1 MLQLT
6 LEKLEKWIKIVDDDL
21 HCFDN
26 KHDVMNRIKVI
37 KEQITIVELSY
48 RNIEVGVLAFMV
60 MPDFTGDLCL
70 NELLLYLKP
79 KHRNFR
85 VFSRVMKCIE
95 ECAKQL
101 NCTKIL
107 IGGNIGYRDD
117 DFLRILSRYGY
128 KPDTVSKSI
137 IRG

>member
-6 LEKLEKWIKIVDDDL
+6 LEKLEKWIKIVQDDL
-21 HCFDN
+21 GCFKD
-26 KHDVMNRIKVI
+26 KQDVMNRLKTIM
-37 KEQITIVELSY
+37 EQVTVVELIY
-48 RNIEVGVLAFMV
+48 RNVEVGVLAFMV
-60 MPDFTGDLCL
+60 MPDFSGELCL

-79 KHRNFR
+79 KHRNFK
-85 VFSRVMKCIE
+85 VFNRSIKCIE

-117 DFLRILSRYGY
+117 DFLRLLSRYGY

-137 IRG
+137 KRE